1 MTPAYSTALSDAV
14 LALSA
19 FYTSLKVYR
28 ISSFATVGFLLMA
41 SAASLGVLRFSE
53 AYPSDSLVSRHKYMS
68 QLTASFGLPMIAVAF
83 LRQWQPLLSYVVLT
97 VAVSFFVFQQ
107 SLSQAMVT
115 QLGEA
120 ISASAMLMIVLQ
132 GFVCSNMYSIFGVG
146 VFAFAALVIK
156 TEGYFDSIPRV
167 DLFHYALV
175 LANVLLKEGLQVAQ
189 LPDIYYK
196 P

>member
-19 FYTSLKVYR
+19 FYTSMSVYR
-28 ISSFATVGFLLMA
+28 ISTFAAVGFLLMA
-41 SAASLGVLRFSE
+41 SAASLGVLRFSQ
-53 AYPSDSLVSRHKYMS
+53 AYPSDSLVGRHKYMS
-68 QLTASFGLPMIAVAF
+68 KLTASFGLPMIAVAF
-83 LRQWQPLLSYVVLT
+83 LRQPLLTCVVLT

-107 SLSQAMVT
+107 NLSPAVAAQV
-115 QLGEA
+115 GEA
-120 ISASAMLMIVLQ
+120 IGASAMLIIIVQ
-132 GFVCSNMYSIFGVG
+132 GFLCSNMCSIFGVG

-156 TEGYFDSIPRV
+156 TEGYFNSIPRV

-175 LANVLLKEGLQVAQ
+175 LANVLLKEGLQFAQ
-189 LPDIYYK
+189 LPDVYYK